1 MDVTEMLKIVK
12 YDPPIPAQLA
22 GKVKG
27 NFPSWL
33 PKTDE
38 TRIQNLTE
46 EYQAWRSNPN
56 LSFYSTEKLDGS
68 SFTCYLKDGQF
79 GVCSRNLEL
88 AEPEPFVPGLVM
100 CEDGIERPRQEN
112 TFWKVVREMGIREN
126 LEKAC
131 QELGRNLSI
140 QGEIYGS
147 GIQGNPYNIKGQT
160 LRLYNI
166 FDIDSQEYFGLPMFL
181 TTAEHLL
188 KIPTVPVLEMYFK
201 LPDTI
206 EDILSYA
213 EGKSVLNPNT
223 EREGVV
229 VRSQDRRISF
239 KSISNIFLLG
249 QK

>member
-1 MDVTEMLKIVK
+1 
-12 YDPPIPAQLA
+12 
-22 GKVKG
+22 
-27 NFPSWL
+27 
-33 PKTDE
+33 
-38 TRIQNLTE
+38 
-46 EYQAWRSNPN
+46 
-56 LSFYSTEKLDGS
+56 
-68 SFTCYLKDGQF
+68 
-79 GVCSRNLEL
+79 
-88 AEPEPFVPGLVM
+88 M

-131 QELGRNLSI
+131 QELGRNLCI

-166 FDIDSQEYFGLPMFL
+166 FDIDAQEYFGLPMFL

-188 KIPTVPVLEMYFK
+188 KIPTVPVLEMNFE
-201 LPDTI
+201 LPETI
-206 EDILSYA
+206 EDLLTYA
-213 EGKSVLNPNT
+213 EGKSALNGGT

-229 VRSQDRRISF
+229 IRSHDRSISF

-249 QK
+249 EK